1 MTEKREVLERVIK
14 SDDKHGIERQGI
26 RELPTDPKA
35 KNPLTTPP
43 SNRGD
48 SGKSG
53 SKKR

>member
-1 MTEKREVLERVIK
+1 MTEKREVLERVGK
-14 SDDKHGIERQGI
+14 SDDKFGI

-35 KNPLTTPP
+35 KNPLTT
-43 SNRGD
+43 SQGD